1 MQVPIASCSGSDF
14 FTHVPGGLP
23 QPAASVMVEMCAI
36 DRLLAEARNRRLT
49 TSQFKMLTDARNAAQ
64 YRLLSLPDWEQLEP
78 NERQACLLA
87 VYECC
92 RITAVLYSNAVIF
105 PLPTNTGWH
114 ERLIKSL
121 RRLLETS
128 NMMDWRLDVSALLTW
143 TLFVGGIA
151 SYRSPDRYFFENT
164 LRDVV
169 HQERVKWSQVEATL
183 SMFLWSRQA
192 CDVGAT
198 VLWDAVSMDVGNVN
212 RAL

>member
-1 MQVPIASCSGSDF
+1 MQVPIASCFGSGF

-23 QPAASVMVEMCAI
+23 QAAKSVLVEMCAI

-49 TSQFKMLTDARNAAQ
+49 TSQFKILTDARNAAQ
-64 YRLLSLPDWEQLEP
+64 HRLLSLPDWEHLEHGQ
-78 NERQACLLA
+78 RQECLLA

-114 ERLIKSL
+114 KRLIKSL

-128 NMMDWRLDVSALLTW
+128 NMMDWRLNVSALLTW

-164 LRDVV
+164 LRDLMRR
-169 HQERVKWSQVEATL
+169 ERLKWPQVEATL
-183 SMFLWSRQA
+183 SMFLWSKQA
-192 CDVGAT
+192 CDVGAA
-198 VLWDAVSMDVGNVN
+198 VLWDAVSMQVDEVN
-212 RAL
+212 